1 MDQNDRK
8 PDSFGGG
15 GDSQFNS
22 SGFGNSTFGGQGNAA
37 MNQNSSFGSANNSKF
52 GGQSE
57 FGSAQFGGNSSV
69 SQIFKEGAFGEDDRR
84 RRMVVVGAALAAIC
98 VIGAAVYFLFVP
110 DHSVPSIDGAIA
122 TDESVPAQEFAPP
135 PADQPVDAQAPA
147 DAAAAPA
154 AGAATGAT
162 VGDDVVPDGAAA
174 PAGASASVTG
184 NVTNWEYDE
193 TKGGP
198 VVKVADGAMVEVSRS
213 FSFAGKYVYG
223 PAKGGSFRIPNP
235 PPGAI
240 YWREQGS
247 GTVNE
252 IKVTAPRSLGISFS
266 APATMTP
273 GGTLSWSSSVPA
285 SYYRVEFST
294 DSGFLDIAAAV
305 STTNTETVING
316 LNPGTYFVRVGGL
329 NTAAGRFE
337 YSKGAAVNMQ

>member
-1 MDQNDRK
+1 
-8 PDSFGGG
+8 
-15 GDSQFNS
+15 
-22 SGFGNSTFGGQGNAA
+22 
-37 MNQNSSFGSANNSKF
+37 
-52 GGQSE
+52 
-57 FGSAQFGGNSSV
+57 V
-69 SQIFKEGAFGEDDRR
+69 
-84 RRMVVVGAALAAIC
+84 
-98 VIGAAVYFLFVP
+98 
-110 DHSVPSIDGAIA
+110 
-122 TDESVPAQEFAPP
+122 
-135 PADQPVDAQAPA
+135 DQPVDALAPV
-147 DAAAAPA
+147 DAAAAPGSV
-154 AGAATGAT
+154 AGAA
-162 VGDDVVPDGAAA
+162 VGDDVVPDGGAA
-174 PAGASASVTG
+174 PAAESTSVTG

-198 VVKVADGAMVEVSRS
+198 VVKVTDGAMVEVSRS
-213 FSFAGKYVYG
+213 ASFAGKYVYG

-247 GTVNE
+247 GSVNE

-273 GGTLSWSSSVPA
+273 GGSLSWSSNVPA
-285 SYYRVEFST
+285 SYYRVEFAT

-337 YSKGAAVNMQ
+337 YSKGASVNMQ